1 MINNYN
7 NYFYKIIKLGLYF
20 LKNCGNFIMRKF
32 LVVMDDSPEF
42 VNALRFAA
50 IRASKTGGQ
59 VEILGII
66 APEEFQHWIGVAEQM
81 KFEAK
86 ERIKENF
93 KKFAEIIKNEE
104 GIIPELVIREGE
116 KVTQVLE
123 QVKEDPEVGIIVL
136 GAGISTEGPG
146 PLVTQLVARQGGS
159 LPVPVTI
166 VPGSLTK
173 EAIIAVS

>member
-1 MINNYN
+1 
-7 NYFYKIIKLGLYF
+7 
-20 LKNCGNFIMRKF
+20 MRKF

-66 APEEFQHWIGVAEQM
+66 APEEFQHWINVGEQM
-81 KFEAK
+81 KFEAE
-86 ERIKENF
+86 ERIKENYKIF
-93 KKFAEIIKNEE
+93 SDILQKEE

-116 KVTQVLE
+116 KVTEVLAQVRD
-123 QVKEDPEVGIIVL
+123 DPEVGIIVL
-136 GAGISTEGPG
+136 GAGVSSEGPG

-166 VPGSLTK
+166 VPGSMSK
-173 EAIIAVS
+173 KDISAVS

>member
-1 MINNYN
+1 
-7 NYFYKIIKLGLYF
+7 
-20 LKNCGNFIMRKF
+20 MRKF

-66 APEEFQHWIGVAEQM
+66 APEEFQHWLGVAEQM
-81 KFEAK
+81 KYEAK
-86 ERIKENF
+86 ERIKEHF
-93 KKFAEIIKNEE
+93 KIFSEIIEKEE
-104 GIIPELVIREGE
+104 GIIPELVIREGD
-116 KVTQVLE
+116 KVTEVLAQV
-123 QVKEDPEVGIIVL
+123 QEDPEVGIIVL
-136 GAGISTEGPG
+136 GAGISSEGPG
-146 PLVTQLVARQGGS
+146 PLVTQLVARQGGT

-173 EAIIAVS
+173 ESIISVS

>member
-1 MINNYN
+1 
-7 NYFYKIIKLGLYF
+7 
-20 LKNCGNFIMRKF
+20 MRKF

-66 APEEFQHWIGVAEQM
+66 APEEFQHWLGVAEQM

-86 ERIKENF
+86 ERIKDHF
-93 KKFAEIIKNEE
+93 KIFSEIIQKEE
-104 GIIPELVIREGE
+104 GITPELVIREGDRVNE
-116 KVTQVLE
+116 VLAQV
-123 QVKEDPEVGIIVL
+123 QDDPEVGIIVL
-136 GAGISTEGPG
+136 GAGVSSEGPG
-146 PLVTQLVARQGGS
+146 PLVTQLVARQGGT

-166 VPGSLTK
+166 VPGSMTK
-173 EAIIAVS
+173 ESIIAVS

>member
-1 MINNYN
+1 
-7 NYFYKIIKLGLYF
+7 
-20 LKNCGNFIMRKF
+20 MRKF

-166 VPGSLTK
+166 VPGSLSK

>member
-1 MINNYN
+1 
-7 NYFYKIIKLGLYF
+7 
-20 LKNCGNFIMRKF
+20 MRKF
-32 LVVMDDSPEF
+32 LVVMDNSPEF

-66 APEEFQHWIGVAEQM
+66 APEEFQHWLGVAEQM

-86 ERIKENF
+86 ERIQEHF
-93 KKFAEIIKNEE
+93 KIFSKIIEKEE
-104 GIIPELVIREGE
+104 GIIPELIIREGD
-116 KVTQVLE
+116 KVTEVLAQV
-123 QVKEDPEVGIIVL
+123 QEDPEVGIIVL
-136 GAGISTEGPG
+136 GAGISSEGPG
-146 PLVTQLVARQGGS
+146 PLVTQLVARQGGT

-173 EAIIAVS
+173 ESIISVS

>member
-1 MINNYN
+1 
-7 NYFYKIIKLGLYF
+7 
-20 LKNCGNFIMRKF
+20 MRKF

-66 APEEFQHWIGVAEQM
+66 APEEFQHWLGVAEQM
-81 KFEAK
+81 KYEAK
-86 ERIKENF
+86 ERIKEHF
-93 KKFAEIIKNEE
+93 KIFSEIIEKEE
-104 GIIPELVIREGE
+104 GIIPELVIREGD
-116 KVTQVLE
+116 KVTEVLAQV
-123 QVKEDPEVGIIVL
+123 QEDPEVGIIVL
-136 GAGISTEGPG
+136 GAGISSEGPG
-146 PLVTQLVARQGGS
+146 PLVTQLVARQGGT

-173 EAIIAVS
+173 DSIISVS

>member
-1 MINNYN
+1 
-7 NYFYKIIKLGLYF
+7 
-20 LKNCGNFIMRKF
+20 MRKF

-66 APEEFQHWIGVAEQM
+66 APEEFQHWLGVAEQM

-86 ERIKENF
+86 ERIKEHF
-93 KKFAEIIKNEE
+93 KIFSKIIEKEE
-104 GIIPELVIREGE
+104 GIIPELVIREGD
-116 KVTQVLE
+116 KVTEVLAQV
-123 QVKEDPEVGIIVL
+123 QEDPEVGIIVL
-136 GAGISTEGPG
+136 GAGISSEGPG
-146 PLVTQLVARQGGS
+146 PLVTQLVARQGGT

-173 EAIIAVS
+173 ESIISVS

>member
-1 MINNYN
+1 
-7 NYFYKIIKLGLYF
+7 
-20 LKNCGNFIMRKF
+20 MRKF

-66 APEEFQHWIGVAEQM
+66 APEEFQHWLGVAEQM
-81 KFEAK
+81 KYEAK
-86 ERIKENF
+86 ERIKEHF
-93 KKFAEIIKNEE
+93 KIFSKIIEKEE
-104 GIIPELVIREGE
+104 GIIPELVIREGD
-116 KVTQVLE
+116 KVTEVLAQVH
-123 QVKEDPEVGIIVL
+123 EDPEVGIIVL
-136 GAGISTEGPG
+136 GAGISSEGPG
-146 PLVTQLVARQGGS
+146 PLVTQLVARQGGT

-173 EAIIAVS
+173 ESIISVS

>member
-1 MINNYN
+1 
-7 NYFYKIIKLGLYF
+7 
-20 LKNCGNFIMRKF
+20 MRKF

-93 KKFAEIIKNEE
+93 KKFAEIIKYEE

-166 VPGSLTK
+166 VPGSLSK

>member
-1 MINNYN
+1 
-7 NYFYKIIKLGLYF
+7 
-20 LKNCGNFIMRKF
+20 MRKF

-59 VEILGII
+59 VEILAII

-81 KFEAK
+81 RFEAK
-86 ERIKENF
+86 ERIKEHF
-93 KKFAEIIKNEE
+93 KIFSEIMEKEE
-104 GIIPELVIREGE
+104 GITPELVIREGE
-116 KVTQVLE
+116 KVTQVLK
-123 QVKEDPEVGIIVL
+123 QVEDDPEVGIIVL
-136 GAGISTEGPG
+136 GAGVSSEGPG

-166 VPGSLTK
+166 VPGSMTK
-173 EAIIAVS
+173 EAIISVS

>member
-1 MINNYN
+1 
-7 NYFYKIIKLGLYF
+7 
-20 LKNCGNFIMRKF
+20 MRKF
-32 LVVMDDSPEF
+32 LVVMDNSPEF

-66 APEEFQHWIGVAEQM
+66 APEELQHWLGVAEQM

-86 ERIKENF
+86 ERIQEHF
-93 KKFAEIIKNEE
+93 KIFSKIIEKEE
-104 GIIPELVIREGE
+104 GIIPELIIREGD
-116 KVTQVLE
+116 KVTEVLAQV
-123 QVKEDPEVGIIVL
+123 QEDPEVGIIVL
-136 GAGISTEGPG
+136 GAGISSEGPG
-146 PLVTQLVARQGGS
+146 PLVTQLVARQGGT

-173 EAIIAVS
+173 ESIISVS

>member
-1 MINNYN
+1 
-7 NYFYKIIKLGLYF
+7 
-20 LKNCGNFIMRKF
+20 MRKF

-66 APEEFQHWIGVAEQM
+66 APEEFQHWLGVAEQM
-81 KFEAK
+81 KYEAK
-86 ERIKENF
+86 ERIKEHF
-93 KKFAEIIKNEE
+93 KIFSEIIEKEE
-104 GIIPELVIREGE
+104 GIIPELVIREGD
-116 KVTQVLE
+116 KVTEVLAQV
-123 QVKEDPEVGIIVL
+123 QEDPEVGIIVL
-136 GAGISTEGPG
+136 GAGISSEGPG
-146 PLVTQLVARQGGS
+146 PLVTQLVARQGGR

-173 EAIIAVS
+173 ESIVSVS

>member
-1 MINNYN
+1 
-7 NYFYKIIKLGLYF
+7 
-20 LKNCGNFIMRKF
+20 MRKF

-86 ERIKENF
+86 EKIKENF

>member
-1 MINNYN
+1 
-7 NYFYKIIKLGLYF
+7 
-20 LKNCGNFIMRKF
+20 MRKF

-66 APEEFQHWIGVAEQM
+66 APEEFQHWLGVAEQM

-86 ERIKENF
+86 ERIKDHF
-93 KKFAEIIKNEE
+93 KIFSEIIQKEE
-104 GIIPELVIREGE
+104 GITPELVIREGDRVNE
-116 KVTQVLE
+116 VLAQV
-123 QVKEDPEVGIIVL
+123 QDDPEVGIIVL
-136 GAGISTEGPG
+136 GAGVSSEGPG
-146 PLVTQLVARQGGS
+146 PLVTQLVARQGGT

-173 EAIIAVS
+173 ESIISVS

>member
-1 MINNYN
+1 
-7 NYFYKIIKLGLYF
+7 
-20 LKNCGNFIMRKF
+20 MRKF

>member
-1 MINNYN
+1 
-7 NYFYKIIKLGLYF
+7 
-20 LKNCGNFIMRKF
+20 MRKF

-66 APEEFQHWIGVAEQM
+66 APEEFQHWLGVAEQM
-81 KFEAK
+81 KYEAK
-86 ERIKENF
+86 ERIKEHF
-93 KKFAEIIKNEE
+93 KIFSEIIEKEE
-104 GIIPELVIREGE
+104 GIIPELVIREGD
-116 KVTQVLE
+116 KVTEVLAQVH
-123 QVKEDPEVGIIVL
+123 EDPEVGIIVL
-136 GAGISTEGPG
+136 GAGISSEGPG
-146 PLVTQLVARQGGS
+146 PLVTQLVARQGGT

-173 EAIIAVS
+173 ESIISVS

>member
-1 MINNYN
+1 
-7 NYFYKIIKLGLYF
+7 
-20 LKNCGNFIMRKF
+20 MRKF

-66 APEEFQHWIGVAEQM
+66 APEEFQHWLGVAEQM
-81 KFEAK
+81 KYEAK
-86 ERIKENF
+86 ERIKEHF
-93 KKFAEIIKNEE
+93 KIFSKIIEKEE
-104 GIIPELVIREGE
+104 GIIPELVIREGD
-116 KVTQVLE
+116 KVTEVLAQV
-123 QVKEDPEVGIIVL
+123 QEDPEVGIIVL
-136 GAGISTEGPG
+136 GAGISSEGPG
-146 PLVTQLVARQGGS
+146 PLVTQLVARQGGT

-173 EAIIAVS
+173 ESIISVS

>member
-1 MINNYN
+1 
-7 NYFYKIIKLGLYF
+7 
-20 LKNCGNFIMRKF
+20 MRKF

-81 KFEAK
+81 RFEAK
-86 ERIKENF
+86 ERIKEHF
-93 KKFAEIIKNEE
+93 KIFSEIMEKE
-104 GIIPELVIREGE
+104 GHNTRISYKRGE
-116 KVTQVLE
+116 KVTQVLK
-123 QVKEDPEVGIIVL
+123 QVEDDPEVGIIVL
-136 GAGISTEGPG
+136 GAGVSSEGPG

-166 VPGSLTK
+166 VPGSMTK
-173 EAIIAVS
+173 EAIISVS

>member
-1 MINNYN
+1 
-7 NYFYKIIKLGLYF
+7 
-20 LKNCGNFIMRKF
+20 MRKF

-66 APEEFQHWIGVAEQM
+66 APEEFQHWINVAEQM

-86 ERIKENF
+86 ERIKDNF
-93 KKFAEIIKNEE
+93 KIFKEIIKKEE

-136 GAGISTEGPG
+136 GAGISSEGPG
-146 PLVTQLVARQGGS
+146 PLVTQLVARQGGN

-166 VPGSLTK
+166 VPGSMTK
-173 EAIIAVS
+173 KAIISVS

>member
-1 MINNYN
+1 
-7 NYFYKIIKLGLYF
+7 
-20 LKNCGNFIMRKF
+20 
-32 LVVMDDSPEF
+32 MDDSPEF

-66 APEEFQHWIGVAEQM
+66 APEEFQHWIGVGEQM

-93 KKFAEIIKNEE
+93 KNFAKIIEKEE

-123 QVKEDPEVGIIVL
+123 ALFLRK
-136 GAGISTEGPG
+136 
-146 PLVTQLVARQGGS
+146 
-159 LPVPVTI
+159 
-166 VPGSLTK
+166 
-173 EAIIAVS
+173 

>member
-1 MINNYN
+1 
-7 NYFYKIIKLGLYF
+7 
-20 LKNCGNFIMRKF
+20 MRKF

-66 APEEFQHWIGVAEQM
+66 APEEFQHWLGVAEQM

-86 ERIKENF
+86 ERIKAHF
-93 KKFAEIIKNEE
+93 KIFSEIIKKEE
-104 GIIPELVIREGE
+104 NITPELVIREGE
-116 KVTQVLE
+116 KVSQVLA
-123 QVKEDPEVGIIVL
+123 QVQDDPEVGIIVL
-136 GAGISTEGPG
+136 GAGESTEGPG
-146 PLVTQLVARQGGS
+146 PLVTQLVARQGGT

-166 VPGSLTK
+166 VPGSMSK
-173 EAIIAVS
+173 EAIISVS